1 MKRFHNDRQIQV
13 YMYAFICVKPETIPE
28 EDNFPDTRTFV
39 EKYKKRSTPGPV
51 PKHQIRFSYI
61 CLDYF
66 ELDIHFG
73 KKTIKR
79 ESENLPNIK

>member
-1 MKRFHNDRQIQV
+1 MMNRQKVLLKIYNKAIKNNKNALMKRFHNDRQIQV

-51 PKHQIRFSYI
+51 PKH
-61 CLDYF
+61 
-66 ELDIHFG
+66 
-73 KKTIKR
+73 
-79 ESENLPNIK
+79 